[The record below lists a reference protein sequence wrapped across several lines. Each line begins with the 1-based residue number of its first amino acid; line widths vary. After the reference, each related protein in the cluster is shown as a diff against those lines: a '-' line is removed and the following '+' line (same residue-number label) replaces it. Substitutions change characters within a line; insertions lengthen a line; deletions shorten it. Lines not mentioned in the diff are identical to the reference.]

1 MTAVDT
7 NIIVRFLV
15 RDDDEQAQKVYRR
28 MKRAEANK
36 ETLYVSLIVLVETIW
51 VLQSA
56 YDKSRK
62 EVLEAIDDMRRMPV
76 LEFQN
81 DEAVEKL
88 ATRGL
93 DHQADLC
100 DQLIAHAAR
109 SDGCDGGITFDRG
122 AAGLPFFELLR

>member
-15 RDDDEQAQKVYRR
+15 RDDKEQAQTVYRR

-51 VLQSA
+51 VLESA

-62 EVLEAIDDMRRMPV
+62 QVLEAIDDMRRMPV

-88 ATRGL
+88 VTRGM
-93 DHQADLC
+93 DHQADLS
-100 DQLIAHAAR
+100 DQLIADSAR
-109 SDGCDGGITFDRG
+109 SDGCKGGITFGRG
-122 AAGLPFFELLR
+122 AAELSFFDLLG